1 MPRKGSA
8 SPKKA
13 AGTAIDN
20 RNGAKVVLRSKK
32 LARFEPPADLI
43 LSEPTKRVWADYWDD
58 PISELATPADRSLL
72 LRWIELVDRYKFFI
86 DRAMKEPEV
95 RGSTGQKQV
104 NGFFNSANQVEGRIA
119 AIEQQLGIGPKN
131 RAALGIA
138 VLSEQRTLS
147 DMNADFEDGGDDDDD
162 EDDPRIKII
171 SGETE
176 R

>member
-13 AGTAIDN
+13 TGTAIDS
-20 RNGAKVVLRSKK
+20 RNGMKVALRPKK
-32 LARFEPPADLI
+32 LARFEPPAG
-43 LSEPTKRVWADYWDD
+43 LSDPTKRVWADYWDD

-72 LRWIELVDRYKFFI
+72 LRWIEMVERYQLFLTL
-86 DRAMKEPEV
+86 AMKEPEV

-138 VLSEQRTLS
+138 VLSEQKTLS
-147 DMNADFEDGGDDDDD
+147 DMNADFEDGGEDDD

-171 SGETE
+171 SGEAE

>member
-1 MPRKGSA
+1 MPRKGSN
-8 SPKKA
+8 SPKKT
-13 AGTAIDN
+13 AGTAIDT
-20 RNGAKVVLRSKK
+20 RNGAKIVLRPKSLK
-32 LARFEPPADLI
+32 RFEPPAN

-72 LRWIELVDRYKFFI
+72 LRWIEMVERYQLFLTL
-86 DRAMKEPEV
+86 AMKEPEV

-147 DMNADFEDGGDDDDD
+147 DMNADFEDGGEDDD
-162 EDDPRIKII
+162 EDDPRVKII